1 MEDVIGSGGVIKT
14 CWFVAAA
21 VVGMLKYIVHHCMV
35 GGGRP
40 ARDKCLMNTA
50 HIG

>member
-21 VVGMLKYIVHHCMV
+21 AAVVGMLKYIVQCMV
-35 GGGRP
+35 GVGGR
-40 ARDKCLMNTA
+40 REINV
-50 HIG
+50 